1 MSLKGFNKLQDDVI
15 STGLCTA
22 CGTCVGVCPKDCLE
36 FDLAQ
41 EAPVLTD
48 ECDSCGICYAA
59 CPGADIP
66 LPQLDMML
74 FARERHVDDE
84 PLGICLGWRKGYAT
98 DTQIRKNATSG
109 GCTTAL
115 LVYALEKGI
124 IDGAIVTGTDP
135 KCPWRPEPVLAT
147 TKEEVLAAAQSKYA
161 LVPNNTLLRE
171 VERRGLNKLGIVGL
185 PCHIEGIRKM
195 QMYGKPKKLISRIK
209 FTIGLFCAGNR
220 SYKATEHVIES
231 ILGIPLDSIVKY
243 EYRGGPES
251 QDRMI
256 TFRDGKTEII
266 PKEITPYAVGIMP
279 RDRCKECWDFS
290 SELADVSVG
299 DIFLPQRLG
308 RLPNYTCMITRT
320 EAGEA
325 LIDGTEKS
333 GYIKTFPLVE
343 SGFSYNIGIETK
355 KRLAARRLI
364 DRKNEGLPVSDYH
377 YDISHEPPPV
387 TDVKAAILGQMKDIP
402 EIAEWVAQSPRMQNI
417 LEGVD
422 SEILP
427 AMEKLR
433 SPNEGD

>member
-1 MSLKGFNKLQDDVI
+1 MSLKGFNQLQEDVI
-15 STGLCTA
+15 STDLCTA
-22 CGTCVGVCPKDCLE
+22 CGTCVGVCPKDSLE
-36 FDLAQ
+36 FDLAR
-41 EAPVLTD
+41 EEPVLTG

-66 LPQLDMML
+66 LPQLDRML
-74 FARERHVDDE
+74 FSRERRVDDE
-84 PLGICLGWRKGYAT
+84 LLGICSGWRKGYAT
-98 DTQIRKNATSG
+98 DTQIRKNAASG

-124 IDGAIVTGTDP
+124 IDGAIVAGTDP
-135 KCPWRPEPVLAT
+135 ECPWHPEPVLAT
-147 TKEEVLAAAQSKYA
+147 TKEEMLAATQSKYA

-171 VERRGLNKLGIVGL
+171 VERRGLNKLCIVGL

-195 QMYGKPKKLISRIK
+195 QMYGKPKKLISHIK
-209 FTIGLFCAGNR
+209 FTIGLFCGGNK

-231 ILGIPLDSIVKY
+231 ILEIPLDSIAKY

-251 QDRMI
+251 QDRMM

-266 PKEITPYAVGIMP
+266 PREKTAKSAGIMP
-279 RDRCKECWDFS
+279 RDRCKGCWDFS

-299 DIFLPQRLG
+299 DIFLPLRLV
-308 RLPNYTCMITRT
+308 RLPNYTSLITRT

-325 LIDGTEKS
+325 LIDGAEES
-333 GYIKTFPLVE
+333 GYIKTSPLVE
-343 SGFSYNIGIETK
+343 SGFSHNIGIETK

-364 DRKNEGLPVSDYH
+364 KRKNEGLPVSDYH

-417 LEGVD
+417 LDGVD

-427 AMEKLR
+427 AMEKLC
-433 SPNEGD
+433 